1 MIVDPLALNAVV
13 LGSLPT
19 MEATIASLLSPSSSS
34 SSDLSVARADDPSPD
49 PITNNNQCTSA
60 VYLNAKGNLLKDILV
75 ICRGLPS
82 TDGKVVADCD
92 EDPWKSIKPSVRPS
106 NAMLRSEVTRRW
118 DLFVSA
124 QGNVVEPRCKSWTMA
139 QCNTWLDANAIC
151 TPADVAYLQAT
162 YARVHLDAVNAAQE
176 AVDERRLLSAAS
188 AIVANRGL
196 SWIHKAPYIRLIH
209 CLIDSDEIRS
219 AFLRRNTFART
230 RLELDGRNAADA
242 PLSCWEMMAI
252 LWNDPTFCPKTYIVS
267 MHEDFSSE
275 MSIPYDEVAGLI
287 PATAES
293 CKEKITNM
301 LVNLGR
307 IISRWERSGQGDG
320 GFEPED
326 DDDEGETCH
335 PAFGSFADR
344 SHGALASRG
353 AFLRGRPS
361 YLLYLWHHLEENDL
375 VASAVARIDPSI
387 AGPNGAS
394 GVPSVLGS
402 SRKKKSDRNDMEVVA
417 KSIRDLG
424 HHNEMAAKIEAN
436 MTKWNNLMNIYL
448 KTKIERSTL
457 QLKIVDPATVA
468 NDALYAILMEQVD
481 ELQVEILD
489 LKKQMKEC
497 DMFNKRQRTT
507 ED

>member
-1 MIVDPLALNAVV
+1 M
-13 LGSLPT
+13 
-19 MEATIASLLSPSSSS
+19 
-34 SSDLSVARADDPSPD
+34 
-49 PITNNNQCTSA
+49 
-60 VYLNAKGNLLKDILV
+60 
-75 ICRGLPS
+75 
-82 TDGKVVADCD
+82 
-92 EDPWKSIKPSVRPS
+92 
-106 NAMLRSEVTRRW
+106 
-118 DLFVSA
+118 
-124 QGNVVEPRCKSWTMA
+124 
-139 QCNTWLDANAIC
+139 
-151 TPADVAYLQAT
+151 
-162 YARVHLDAVNAAQE
+162 NAAQE

-230 RLELDGRNAADA
+230 RLELDGCNAADA

-287 PATAES
+287 PATAEG
-293 CKEKITNM
+293 CKEKVTNM

-326 DDDEGETCH
+326 DDDEGERCE
-335 PAFGSFADR
+335 PAFGSFADH

-375 VASAVARIDPSI
+375 VVSAVARIDPSI

-417 KSIRDLG
+417 NSIRDLG

-457 QLKIVDPATVA
+457 QLKIVDPATIA
-468 NDALYAILMEQVD
+468 NDALYNVLMEQVD
-481 ELQVEILD
+481 KLQVEILD

-497 DMFNKRQRTT
+497 DMFHKRQRTA